1 MSTRPPSRVVFVG
14 NIPYGLSEEQITEIF
29 SRAGK
34 VERFRLVYDS
44 ETGRPK
50 GFGFA
55 DYPDTGSSSN
65 PYAATEHTA
74 IASSTLPRN
83 HADLISATDSASS
96 AVRNLNDFEVMGRK
110 LRVDFS
116 NEQKSGDDD
125 NSQSTSNPTNGTPT
139 NAYGAQAISL
149 PPLPAGKE
157 IPPGLTCTDAIS
169 RTLNTLP
176 PSQLLD
182 ILGQMKTLAT
192 SEPQR
197 ATELLQQAPQLSY
210 AVFQALLLMGL
221 VSPEAIQSV
230 ADPTAPLPA
239 PQQPATAYPGSAAVS
254 AYSTANNNTPPVAG
268 MPYAPPAVAAPTTAQ
283 PSYGAPAAPP
293 PASATAQDPDA
304 LMRAVMDL
312 TQAQIDMLP
321 EADKQQIMA
330 LRATFAGQRR

>member
-55 DYPDTGSSSN
+55 DYPDT
-65 PYAATEHTA
+65 
-74 IASSTLPRN
+74 
-83 HADLISATDSASS
+83 DSASS

-125 NSQSTSNPTNGTPT
+125 NSQSMSNPTNGTPT

-254 AYSTANNNTPPVAG
+254 GYPTANNNTPPVAG
-268 MPYAPPAVAAPTTAQ
+268 MPYAPPTAAAVTTTAQ

-293 PASATAQDPDA
+293 PAPATAQDPDA